1 MYATYNTAFVHA
13 FVDNQ
18 EIHLT
23 APSKYYVWGAGPKAN
38 PYFYQ
43 IELVRMY
50 NFEDFAKSV
59 NNQAWLAAF
68 MLKQNGIT
76 PTLADT
82 NEGKG
87 SVISHNAVS
96 RYWGGTDHV
105 DPYEYYARWGY
116 DMQQMYELIKY
127 YYDNMA

>member
-1 MYATYNTAFVHA
+1 M
-13 FVDNQ
+13 
-18 EIHLT
+18 
-23 APSKYYVWGAGPKAN
+23 GAGPKAN

-82 NEGKG
+82 NEGKRFCYQ
-87 SVISHNAVS
+87 S
-96 RYWGGTDHV
+96 
-105 DPYEYYARWGY
+105 
-116 DMQQMYELIKY
+116 
-127 YYDNMA
+127 

>member
-1 MYATYNTAFVHA
+1 
-13 FVDNQ
+13 
-18 EIHLT
+18 
-23 APSKYYVWGAGPKAN
+23 
-38 PYFYQ
+38 
-43 IELVRMY
+43 MY

-87 SVISHNAVS
+87 SVISHNAKQILRNRS
-96 RYWGGTDHV
+96 C
-105 DPYEYYARWGY
+105 
-116 DMQQMYELIKY
+116 
-127 YYDNMA
+127 

>member
-1 MYATYNTAFVHA
+1 
-13 FVDNQ
+13 
-18 EIHLT
+18 
-23 APSKYYVWGAGPKAN
+23 
-38 PYFYQ
+38 
-43 IELVRMY
+43 MY

-96 RYWGGTDHV
+96 RYWA
-105 DPYEYYARWGY
+105 EQI
-116 DMQQMYELIKY
+116 MLIHMSITQDGVTICNKCM
-127 YYDNMA
+127 N